1 VREKSVGLRTGGS
14 RWTRGTCI
22 SSSSGEEPL
31 ECVGDGG
38 PKLATGTNCRG
49 EVPGAVGDIDDIV
62 ERVYEEGIPLG
73 PGLAGGRGAA

>member
-1 VREKSVGLRTGGS
+1 MREKSVGLRTGGS
-14 RWTRGTCI
+14 TRTRGTCI

-49 EVPGAVGDIDDIV
+49 DVPGAIGDIA
-62 ERVYEEGIPLG
+62 ERVYEEGMPFG
-73 PGLAGGRGAA
+73 PGLAGGSGAT